1 MPRKASVTKQVTKN
15 CKSNPK
21 RKDLKLSHK
30 LFVAEYIANG
40 GNATKAYMDTYPDTS
55 YISAMDSSKELLRI
69 PLIKEEIDK
78 RLFSHSKK
86 VDLTSEDAKR
96 VLKEIIDFDPI
107 ELVNSDTGVPRELRD
122 IPKPIR
128 RALAGI
134 DVVTSV
140 IGDDETIKTYKFK
153 FHNKLQATD
162 QLHKLLGLYAEV
174 QSIHE
179 VQIRAICDLI
189 WAAIRELAPEL
200 IPRIVAK
207 FRELHS
213 QVDPELLDAEGKNP
227 VIVINRG

>member
-1 MPRKASVTKQVTKN
+1 MVKRDNVTKN
-15 CKSNPK
+15 VTKKCTVKK
-21 RKDLKLSHK
+21 KKELKLSHK

-55 YISAMDSSKELLRI
+55 YSTCMSNGEMLLRNTD
-69 PLIKEEIDK
+69 IKEEIDK
-78 RLFSHSKK
+78 RLYSHTRK
-86 VDLTSEDAKR
+86 VELSSEDARR

-179 VQIRAICDLI
+179 VQVRAICDLI

-200 IPRIVAK
+200 IPKIVAK
-207 FRELHS
+207 FKELHS
-213 QVDPELLDAEGKNP
+213 QVDPELLDPEGKNP